1 MSLQRGSYGIE
12 YDERQS
18 SSVRKFWIWG
28 ALIPVV
34 AFAYLF
40 VRGCGGS
47 GHAEASLADDGLGR
61 NRRYEAVPEVK
72 AERERP
78 SLLKH
83 FLSAWRTPAPS
94 AAEKNNPAAVT
105 PAKESG
111 WRGSKAAPPSVPNA
125 KVQSPEVKQ
134 LLDQAAA
141 REAEDDRV
149 GARLILQQVLVRR
162 DADDVRAFAER
173 KVGSLNTALVFSDV
187 PMPEKVKHRIAA
199 GDVIGK
205 LAKQYGCTKEYV
217 LKVNGIDKP
226 ELLRIGR
233 DVWVL
238 KNPSFELIVFKR
250 NNSAVLTLN
259 NQFFKR
265 YTIGVGRAES
275 VPSGTYV
282 IRGKIKRP
290 AYPASENGE
299 GASGS
304 AQNVFGTRWI
314 ALEATGATPE
324 AKGFGLHG
332 TWNESTL
339 GRQVDVG
346 RVRFRNADI
355 EELCTLLTDGTP
367 VNIAE

>member
-18 SSVRKFWIWG
+18 SSVRKFWLLV
-28 ALIPVV
+28 ALIPVAAL
-34 AFAYLF
+34 AFLF
-40 VRGCGGS
+40 VRGCGDE
-47 GHAEASLADDGLGR
+47 HPDALLADNGIGS
-61 NRRYEAVPEVK
+61 NRRYAAVPEVK
-72 AERERP
+72 AVRARP
-78 SLLKH
+78 SLVKH
-83 FLSAWRTPAPS
+83 FWTSWWSSPERTQETAS
-94 AAEKNNPAAVT
+94 AAPV
-105 PAKESG
+105 PPGKESG
-111 WRGSKAAPPSVPNA
+111 WRGSKAAPPSGPAA

-134 LLDQAAA
+134 LLDQSAA

-173 KVGSLNTALVFSDV
+173 KIGSLNTALVFSDA
-187 PMPEKVKHRIAA
+187 PMPEKLKHRVAA
-199 GDVIGK
+199 GDLISK
-205 LAKQYGCTKEYV
+205 LAKQYGCTQEYI
-217 LKVNGIDKP
+217 LKVNGIEKP

-233 DVWVL
+233 EIWVL
-238 KNPSFELIVFKR
+238 KNPAFELIVFKR

-265 YTIGVGRAES
+265 YTIGTGKPES
-275 VPSGTYV
+275 VPGGTYA
-282 IRGKIKRP
+282 IRGKVKKP
-290 AYPASENGE
+290 VYQTADNGE
-299 GASGS
+299 VAFGNP
-304 AQNVFGTRWI
+304 QNVLGTRWI
-314 ALEATGATPE
+314 ALAATGATPE

-339 GRQVDVG
+339 GRQVDAG

-355 EELCTLLTDGTP
+355 EELCTLLIDGTP

>member
-18 SSVRKFWIWG
+18 SSVRKFWLLV
-28 ALIPVV
+28 ALIPVAAV
-34 AFAYLF
+34 AFLF
-40 VRGCGGS
+40 VRGCGTE
-47 GHAEASLADDGLGR
+47 HADALLADDGVGR
-61 NRRYEAVPEVK
+61 NRHYAAPEVK

-78 SLLKH
+78 SIVKHLLRGWWSQEGAPTEKKN
-83 FLSAWRTPAPS
+83 TPAG
-94 AAEKNNPAAVT
+94 T
-105 PAKESG
+105 PPKESG
-111 WRGSKAAPPSVPNA
+111 WRGSKAAPPSSPA
-125 KVQSPEVKQ
+125 TQVQSAEVRQ
-134 LLDQAAA
+134 LLDQCAA

-149 GARLILQQVLVRR
+149 GARLLLQQVLVRR

-173 KVGSLNTALVFSDV
+173 KIGSLNTALVFSDA

-205 LAKQYGCTKEYV
+205 LAKQYGCTQEYI

-233 DVWVL
+233 EVWVL
-238 KNPSFELIVFKR
+238 KNPAFELTVFKR

-259 NQFFKR
+259 NLFFKR
-265 YTIGVGRAES
+265 YTIGVGKSES
-275 VPSGTYV
+275 VPGGTYA
-282 IRGKIKRP
+282 IRSKVKRP
-290 AYPASENGE
+290 VYQTADNGE
-299 GASGS
+299 VAFGNP
-304 AQNVFGTRWI
+304 QNALGTRWI
-314 ALEATGATPE
+314 ALTATGATPE

-355 EELCTLLTDGTP
+355 EELCTLLIDGTT